1 MGNGRCTKCDERE
14 RPWLAAIQLDR
25 SPGVDRLIADLGCL
39 TGAGQA
45 DQDDAFQQF

>member
-1 MGNGRCTKCDERE
+1 VGKGRRTKCHERE
-14 RPWLAAIQLDR
+14 KPWLAAIQLDR
-25 SPGVDRLIADLGCL
+25 SPGVDQSIADLGCL